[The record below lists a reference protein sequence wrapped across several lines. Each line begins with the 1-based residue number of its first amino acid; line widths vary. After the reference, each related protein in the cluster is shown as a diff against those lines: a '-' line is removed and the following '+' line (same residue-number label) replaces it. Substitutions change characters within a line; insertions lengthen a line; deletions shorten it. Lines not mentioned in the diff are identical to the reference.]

1 MDNNNESFSF
11 SYSAKE
17 QEEVERI
24 RSKYIPRE
32 ESKLERLRRLDES
45 AVRLGTVLSL
55 IVGIVSTLIM
65 GLGMSMVM
73 VWTDTLLPIG
83 IALGV
88 LGMLGISCAYPVYAL
103 VVKKER
109 ERLAPEILAL
119 TEELLK

>member
-65 GLGMSMVM
+65 GLGMSMAM

-83 IALGV
+83 IAVGV
-88 LGMLGISCAYPVYAL
+88 LGMLGISCAYPVYTL

>member
-65 GLGMSMVM
+65 GLGMSMAM
-73 VWTDTLLPIG
+73 VWTDTLLPVG
-83 IALGV
+83 IAVGV
-88 LGMLGISCAYPVYAL
+88 FGMLGISCAYPVYTL

>member
-45 AVRLGTVLSL
+45 AARLGTVLSL

-65 GLGMSMVM
+65 GLGMSMAM

-88 LGMLGISCAYPVYAL
+88 LGMLGISCAYPVYAI

>member
-65 GLGMSMVM
+65 GLGMSMAM
-73 VWTDTLLPIG
+73 VWTDTLLPVG
-83 IALGV
+83 IAVGV
-88 LGMLGISCAYPVYAL
+88 FGMLGISCAHPVYTL

>member
-65 GLGMSMVM
+65 GLGMSMAM
-73 VWTDTLLPIG
+73 VWTDTLLPVG